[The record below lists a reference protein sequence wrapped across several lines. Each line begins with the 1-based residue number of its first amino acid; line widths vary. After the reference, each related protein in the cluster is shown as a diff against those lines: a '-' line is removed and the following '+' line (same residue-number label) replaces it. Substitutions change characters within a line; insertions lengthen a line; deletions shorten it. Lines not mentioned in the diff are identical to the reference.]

1 MARRRRRLTWFPTL
15 GTGNIVLDSDPPHRE
30 ILLNVA
36 NNGGSNIITVPL
48 TFDQPQQGRGA
59 ITTEQTPLDDF
70 IGSEY
75 IIERIVGNQFYNLAT
90 DATAGFSGGA
100 NLGRAILVT
109 AGVFVARA
117 DDLDPNSPAGGA
129 ILAEELRNYSPA
141 SVENIREPWM
151 FRRTWLLGAGPTG
164 LYGGGGG
171 LVNDPT
177 GATREIR
184 TIFAYPSSNVY
195 YGTAAGGPHVDI
207 KSSRRVRQDE
217 RLWWVTSAQNYPTG
231 TATTGTFTVVG
242 MFDYRI
248 LGQLVKARNSSSF

>member
-75 IIERIVGNQFYNLAT
+75 IIERIVGNQYYNLAT
-90 DATAGFSGGA
+90 DGVRSAV

-129 ILAEELRNYSPA
+129 ILAEELRNYSPS

-164 LYGGGGG
+164 LFG
-171 LVNDPT
+171 VT
-177 GATREIR
+177 GELFSSNAAAGEIR
-184 TIFAYPSSNVY
+184 TLTAYPSSNVY
-195 YGTAAGGPHVDI
+195 YGTAVGGPHVDI
-207 KSSRRVRQDE
+207 KSARRVRQDE
-217 RLWWVTSAQNYPTG
+217 RLWWVTTAQNFPTG
-231 TATTGTFTVVG
+231 TATVGTFTVVG

-248 LGQLVKARNSSSF
+248 LGQLVKARNTSSF

>member
-75 IIERIVGNQFYNLAT
+75 IIERIVGNQFYNIAT
-90 DATAGFSGGA
+90 DGVAAGA

-109 AGVFVARA
+109 SGVFVARA

-151 FRRTWLLGAGPTG
+151 FRRTWLLGAGPQLHDGTFRVG
-164 LYGGGGG
+164 VDTDVVGTALNIHT
-171 LVNDPT
+171 L
-177 GATREIR
+177 
-184 TIFAYPSSNVY
+184 FAYPSSNVG
-195 YGTAAGGPHVDI
+195 YGNAIGGPHVDI

-217 RLWWVTSAQNYPTG
+217 RLWWVTSAQNFPTG
-231 TATTGTFTVVG
+231 TATTGTFTLVG